1 MTGVAMSR
9 FGELLK
15 EARKR
20 TKLTQQELGGKV
32 PVDGSYISKMETGKE
47 PPPTRDVAV
56 KLADALGI
64 NDKIRR
70 LVFFLAAYVAGDEDM
85 EGLTL
90 VEVAGE
96 EAASGVQLAIAGA
109 EAFGAGVGL
118 DAILPRFRVDQQQT
132 ETALQQYCQD
142 IGLLVKQIV
151 AEAQLPPEKMM
162 LAGRLIEEHVRAVCH
177 VLATEQDR

>member
-20 TKLTQQELGGKV
+20 TKLTQQELGGKI

-47 PPPTRDVAV
+47 PPPTRYVAV

-70 LVFFLAAYVAGDEDM
+70 LVFFLTAYVAGDEDM

-90 VEVAGE
+90 VKLADGE
-96 EAASGVQLAIAGA
+96 AEEEEEQASSTPLPTMAHSALA
-109 EAFGAGVGL
+109 
-118 DAILPRFRVDQQQT
+118 LPDSLFDNLGG
-132 ETALQQYCQD
+132 E
-142 IGLLVKQIV
+142 
-151 AEAQLPPEKMM
+151 
-162 LAGRLIEEHVRAVCH
+162 IEEIKGLIASTHLTDEEEKIVKSALDTAKR
-177 VLATEQDR
+177 LLLFIEDQRKMRKEG

>member
-1 MTGVAMSR
+1 MSR

-64 NDKIRR
+64 IDKIRR

-118 DAILPRFRVDQQQT
+118 DT
-132 ETALQQYCQD
+132 QD
-142 IGLLVKQIV
+142 IGLIVKQIV

-162 LAGRLIEEHVRAVCH
+162 LAGRLIEEHARAVCH
-177 VLATEQDR
+177 VLATEQDQ